1 MCNAIHPGRVPPPH
15 IQRMNWPSRGR
26 IQYNNYKCSCH
37 EETRWT
43 ILPLTTTTATT
54 KTVYDAGIRSWN
66 ERNACPAKGMAEVV
80 ITGQFLLATQR
91 TDGRRPYQT
100 GSASKATNKLSKRS
114 NQQPRQ
120 QTQNRW
126 DGQAGRQAG
135 RQGLWVNRIPDRHTD
150 AEANGKL
157 QVCCNLVNGRGERTR
172 TARNLCAFQEAP
184 LFTGEDGGRGLV
196 VRYTYYCRVECS
208 SNYFF
213 ASKQLDLLHIFILA
227 QKPWFTKLYYLL
239 LHFLPHAHWLVVV
252 VVPSFWPEV
261 EDHTVR
267 SQINKL
273 IR

>member
-1 MCNAIHPGRVPPPH
+1 
-15 IQRMNWPSRGR
+15 
-26 IQYNNYKCSCH
+26 
-37 EETRWT
+37 
-43 ILPLTTTTATT
+43 
-54 KTVYDAGIRSWN
+54 
-66 ERNACPAKGMAEVV
+66 MAEVV

-91 TDGRRPYQT
+91 TDGRPYQT

-184 LFTGEDGGRGLV
+184 LFTGRTEDGVWSFVTLIIAV
-196 VRYTYYCRVECS
+196 LNAQVIIFLHQSNWIYCT
-208 SNYFF
+208 F
-213 ASKQLDLLHIFILA
+213 
-227 QKPWFTKLYYLL
+227 
-239 LHFLPHAHWLVVV
+239 
-252 VVPSFWPEV
+252 SF
-261 EDHTVR
+261 
-267 SQINKL
+267 
-273 IR
+273 